1 MSFGK
6 WYEDQKN
13 DNGHGSSST
22 SLDEENGFLPLFNS
36 AMNSLPSSA
45 SDLGWNSIKSNLE
58 AQMPQTILGMNYQ
71 QRFKVFCGLILLSAL
86 FFALGFFVGLPM
98 MAVRP
103 QKFALSFTFGS
114 LTFMSSFAILR
125 GPQVHFISMF
135 QSERLPFTIVYLFS
149 MFMTLYCTFHT
160 YGPKA
165 YVLVMA
171 CSILQIMALL
181 WYLVTFLPGGSQGLK
196 VLLHGVLTMIRPIIV
211 GLSKCFASCVMK
223 VFGS

>member
-1 MSFGK
+1 MSFGQ

-13 DNGHGSSST
+13 GNASSSAV
-22 SLDEENGFLPLFNS
+22 SDEENGFLPLFTS
-36 AMNSLPSSA
+36 AMNSLPSSPP
-45 SDLGWNSIKSNLE
+45 DLGWNSIKSNLE
-58 AQMPQTILGMNYQ
+58 AQMPQTILGMNYH

-125 GPQVHFISMF
+125 GPEAHFTSMF
-135 QSERLPFTIVYLFS
+135 HPDRLLFTVVYLSS
-149 MFMTLYCTFHT
+149 MFMTLYCTFRT

-165 YVLVMA
+165 YVLVMG

-196 VLLHGVLTMIRPIIV
+196 MLLHGVLTMIRPIIV
-211 GLSKCFASCVMK
+211 GLSKCFASCVLK

>member
-13 DNGHGSSST
+13 GTTSS
-22 SLDEENGFLPLFNS
+22 DEEQSVLPLFTS
-36 AMNSLPSSA
+36 TMMNSLPSSP
-45 SDLGWNSIKSNLE
+45 DLNWNSIKSNLE

-125 GPQVHFISMF
+125 GPQIHFTSML
-135 QSERLPFTIVYLFS
+135 QSDRLPFTMVYLSS
-149 MFMTLYCTFHT
+149 MFMTLYCTFQT

-165 YVLVMA
+165 YVLVMV
-171 CSILQIMALL
+171 CSIFQIMTLI

-196 VLLHGVLTMIRPIIV
+196 VLLQAILSMLRPILV
-211 GLSKCFASCVMK
+211 GFGKCFASCVLK